1 MSTGFLLQSQVSY
14 HIHTCINIHDVFVQ
28 PPFFGHFFGQESTL
42 PSSPPSVSTRSHFH
56 TPDYSRWRE
65 DWWCRLPNHL
75 LAAGNKERSW
85 WWQYGYRLKRT
96 ESDLAPASRYVWV
109 YAICVA
115 RLQPP
120 PVNKYTFVALT
131 GRSIEHHLLNHRIRK
146 PMADITAKTTGRRT
160 ARTSETMAQYLN
172 IHTSNP

>member
-1 MSTGFLLQSQVSY
+1 MFSFSPSPSGYS
-14 HIHTCINIHDVFVQ
+14 
-28 PPFFGHFFGQESTL
+28 FGQKSTL
-42 PSSPPSVSTRSHFH
+42 PSSPPSVSIRSHFH

-65 DWWCRLPNHL
+65 DWWYRFSNHL
-75 LAAGNKERSW
+75 LAAGSRERSW

-109 YAICVA
+109 CATCVA
-115 RLQPP
+115 RSQPP
-120 PVNKYTFVALT
+120 PVNRYAFVASI

-146 PMADITAKTTGRRT
+146 PMADMTAKTTGRRT